1 MSDFDFG
8 MANLGRALMNQLRRD
23 VAALRG
29 DGMEAAAAA
38 IAKDAER
45 NIVTLDAVYTG
56 RLAEAFGTVPQADGL
71 DLVNAMPY
79 AADVEYGRAP
89 GPVSSSAILEWTRVK
104 LFGLPRRV
112 PVGPIPWGR
121 AKPLPGIRRRAAG
134 VRRVTRS
141 RQERF
146 ARKSNRGQDVAALEA
161 EAAQAAERITE
172 RLRETGTAPTFF
184 FREAHAKGPKAIGA
198 FVRKYLPARVA
209 AASDLPF

>member
-29 DGMEAAAAA
+29 DGMEAAATA
-38 IAKDAER
+38 IAKEAER

-56 RLAEAFGTVPQADGL
+56 RLAEAFGTVPQPDGL
-71 DLVNAMPY
+71 TLVNAMPY

-89 GPVSSSAILEWTRVK
+89 GPVNGAAILEWTRVK

-112 PVGPIPWGR
+112 PVGPVPWGR

-146 ARKSNRGQDVAALEA
+146 ARRSNRGQDVAALEA
-161 EAAQAAERITE
+161 EAARAAQRITE
-172 RLRETGTAPTFF
+172 KLRETGTQPTFF
-184 FREAHAKGPKAIGA
+184 FRDAHAKGPKAIGA

-209 AASDLPF
+209 AASDIPF